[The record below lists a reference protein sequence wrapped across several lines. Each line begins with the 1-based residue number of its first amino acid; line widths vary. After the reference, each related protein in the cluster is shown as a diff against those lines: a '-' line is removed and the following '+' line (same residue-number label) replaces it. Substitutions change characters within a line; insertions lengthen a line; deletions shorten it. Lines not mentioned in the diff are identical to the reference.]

1 MQTMTWQAHH
11 SGSAPTAPIA
21 DQAALVRV
29 GEQVQKRLIADP
41 SVHRVD
47 VSQAEIFVVSQFV
60 TPEECSHLMG
70 LIDQVAKPSSV
81 FGPDYAAG
89 GRSSYSGDVDPA
101 DSFVRMIER
110 RIADLMGLEL
120 AWGEAVQGQR
130 YMPGQE
136 FQHHYDWFNTAADYW
151 PEVES
156 TGGQRSW
163 TAMAFLNDVEEGG
176 ETDFNRLGISIPP
189 QQGALAMWNNARP
202 DGTPNPD
209 TMHAGSKVI
218 RGTKYVITKWF
229 RTRRW
234 G

>member
-1 MQTMTWQAHH
+1 MTRQA
-11 SGSAPTAPIA
+11 SLAPATALVA
-21 DQAALVRV
+21 DKAALVRV
-29 GEQVQKRLIADP
+29 GEKVRSRLAADP
-41 SVHRVD
+41 SVHKVD
-47 VSQAEIFVVSQFV
+47 TAKAEIFVVGQFL
-60 TPEECSHLMG
+60 TQEECTHLTG
-70 LIDQVAKPSSV
+70 LIDTVAKPSSV

-89 GRSSYSGDVDPA
+89 GRSSYSGDVDPG

-110 RIADLMGLEL
+110 RLCDLMGLEL
-120 AWGEAVQGQR
+120 EWGEAVQGQR
-130 YMPGQE
+130 YTPGQE

-151 PEVES
+151 PQIEQ

-163 TAMAFLNDVEEGG
+163 TAMCFLNDVEEGG
-176 ETDFNRLGISIPP
+176 ATDFNHIGINIPP
-189 QQGALAMWNNARP
+189 QQGALVMWNNARP

-218 RGTKYVITKWF
+218 KGTKYVITKWF